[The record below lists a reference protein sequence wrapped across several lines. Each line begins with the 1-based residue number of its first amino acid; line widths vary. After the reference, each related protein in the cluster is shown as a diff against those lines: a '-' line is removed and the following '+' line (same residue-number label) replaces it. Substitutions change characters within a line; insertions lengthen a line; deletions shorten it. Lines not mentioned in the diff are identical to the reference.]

1 MAKILIIEDDL
12 TLLKNVKAWLE
23 LENHVIDVV
32 NTGTEAV
39 SHIKIYPYDL
49 IILDLGLPDMSGIEV
64 LETFRQSGGLTP
76 VLILTG
82 KDAIADKAHGLDA
95 GADDYLTKPFH
106 VKELSARIR
115 ALLRRPPNVPT
126 NLLTYQDLSL
136 DVQTH
141 KVKRG
146 DRDISLSPKEFSLLE
161 FLMRHP
167 EQVFSSET
175 IVDRVWASFSDVSP
189 ESVRTYV
196 TRLRSKIDK
205 DSEVSLIQSIYG
217 VGYKL
222 SCEK

>member
-32 NTGTEAV
+32 NTGTEAK
-39 SHIKIYPYDL
+39 SHLKIYPYDL

-64 LETFRQSGGLTP
+64 LETFRKSGGLTP

-115 ALLRRPPNVPT
+115 ALLRRQPSVPT

-136 DVQTH
+136 DVQSH

-146 DRDISLSPKEFSLLE
+146 DREVNLSPKEFSLLE

-175 IVDRVWASFSDVSP
+175 LVDRVWASFSDVSP

-222 SCEK
+222 SCQK